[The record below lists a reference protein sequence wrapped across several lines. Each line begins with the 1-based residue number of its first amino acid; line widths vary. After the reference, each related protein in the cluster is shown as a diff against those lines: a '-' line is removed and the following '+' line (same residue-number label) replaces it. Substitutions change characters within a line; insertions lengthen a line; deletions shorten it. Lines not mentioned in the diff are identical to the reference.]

1 MGHEKVRKMTLRD
14 MMYMTVIAEE
24 KSITKASSKLYVAQ
38 PALSQCV
45 QKVEKELGNA
55 VFVRKNNGVILTAE
69 GECFIEF
76 ARKTLREQK
85 KFEKKI
91 IDLKNADTGKVY
103 LGFTGTQATYV
114 LPYVLPKF
122 NERYP
127 ALEIVLVEAPSDEIE
142 NKLVR
147 DEIEVG
153 ILHPPIVHD
162 EIEAFEIS
170 RDDLVIVP
178 RSNSRFQPYIY
189 YKDGEAEPYLDIE
202 FLREEPLVITK
213 PSQRSRMVSEQIFKK
228 AGLKPHIRQVTKS
241 INTMDALAQV
251 NYATALIPSK
261 QVSEKLKRRGCYRI
275 DPEYNVPYSFY
286 AATRKD
292 AYLSTAA
299 KKLLEFLE
307 EIKETF

>member
-1 MGHEKVRKMTLRD
+1 
-14 MMYMTVIAEE
+14 MYMTVIAEE
-24 KSITKASSKLYVAQ
+24 KSITKASAKLYVAQ

-55 VFVRKNNGVILTAE
+55 VFVRNSNGVVLTAE

-76 ARKTLREQK
+76 AKKTLREQK

-91 IDLKNADTGKVY
+91 IDLKNADSGKVH

-114 LPYVLPKF
+114 LPYVLPPFK
-122 NERYP
+122 ERYP
-127 ALEIVLVEAPSDEIE
+127 AIEIVLVEAASDEIE
-142 NKLVR
+142 DKLVR

-153 ILHPPIVHD
+153 ILHPPIHGELD
-162 EIEAFEIS
+162 AFEIS

-189 YKDGEAEPYLDIE
+189 YREDDTEPYLNID
-202 FLREEPLVITK
+202 FLRDEPLVLTN
-213 PSQRSRMVSEQIFKK
+213 PNQRSRMICEQIFKK
-228 AGLKPHIRQVTKS
+228 ANLKPHIRQVTKS
-241 INTMDALAQV
+241 INTVDALAQV

-261 QVSEKLKRRGCYRI
+261 QVSEKLKRRGCYKI

-299 KKLLEFLE
+299 RKLLEFLD

>member
-1 MGHEKVRKMTLRD
+1 MTLRD

-24 KSITKASSKLYVAQ
+24 KSITKASAKLYVAQ

-55 VFVRKNNGVILTAE
+55 VFVRNSNGVVLTAE

-76 ARKTLREQK
+76 AKKTLREQK

-91 IDLKNADTGKVY
+91 IDLKNADTGKVH

-114 LPYVLPKF
+114 LPYVLPPFK
-122 NERYP
+122 ERYP
-127 ALEIVLVEAPSDEIE
+127 SIEIVLVEAASDEIE
-142 NKLVR
+142 DKLVR

-153 ILHPPIVHD
+153 ILHPPIHGELD
-162 EIEAFEIS
+162 AFEIS

-189 YKDGEAEPYLDIE
+189 YQEDDTEPYLNID
-202 FLREEPLVITK
+202 FLRDEPLVLTN
-213 PSQRSRMVSEQIFKK
+213 PNQRSRMICEQIFKK
-228 AGLKPHIRQVTKS
+228 ANLKPHIRQVTKS
-241 INTMDALAQV
+241 INTVDALAQV

-261 QVSEKLKRRGCYRI
+261 QVSEKLKRRGCYKI

-299 KKLLEFLE
+299 RKLLEFLD

>member
-1 MGHEKVRKMTLRD
+1 MN
-14 MMYMTVIAEE
+14 MTVIAEE
-24 KSITKASSKLYVAQ
+24 KSITKASAKLYVAQ

-55 VFVRKNNGVILTAE
+55 VFVRNSNGVVLTAE

-76 ARKTLREQK
+76 AKKTLREQK

-91 IDLKNADTGKVY
+91 IDLKNADSGKVH

-114 LPYVLPKF
+114 LPYVLPPFK
-122 NERYP
+122 ERYP
-127 ALEIVLVEAPSDEIE
+127 AIEIVLVEAASDEIE
-142 NKLVR
+142 DKLVR

-153 ILHPPIVHD
+153 ILHPPIHGELD
-162 EIEAFEIS
+162 AFEIS

-189 YKDGEAEPYLDIE
+189 YREDDTEPYLNID
-202 FLREEPLVITK
+202 FLRDEPLVLTN
-213 PSQRSRMVSEQIFKK
+213 PNQRSRMICEQIFKK
-228 AGLKPHIRQVTKS
+228 ANLKPHIRQVTKS
-241 INTMDALAQV
+241 INTVDALAQV

-261 QVSEKLKRRGCYRI
+261 QVSEKLKRRGCYKI

-299 KKLLEFLE
+299 RKLLEFLE

>member
-1 MGHEKVRKMTLRD
+1 MTLRD

-24 KSITKASSKLYVAQ
+24 KSITKASAKLYVAQ

-55 VFVRKNNGVILTAE
+55 VFVRNSNGVVLTAE

-76 ARKTLREQK
+76 AKKTLREQK

-91 IDLKNADTGKVY
+91 IDLKNADTGKVH

-114 LPYVLPKF
+114 LPYVLPPFK
-122 NERYP
+122 ERYP
-127 ALEIVLVEAPSDEIE
+127 SIEIVLVEAASDEIE
-142 NKLVR
+142 DKLVR

-153 ILHPPIVHD
+153 ILHPPIHGELD
-162 EIEAFEIS
+162 AFEIS

-189 YKDGEAEPYLDIE
+189 YREDDTEPYLNID
-202 FLREEPLVITK
+202 FLRDEPLVLTN
-213 PSQRSRMVSEQIFKK
+213 PNQRSRMICEQIFKK
-228 AGLKPHIRQVTKS
+228 ANLKPHIRQVTKS
-241 INTMDALAQV
+241 INTVDALAQV

-261 QVSEKLKRRGCYRI
+261 QVSEKLKRRGCYKI

-299 KKLLEFLE
+299 RKLLEFLD

>member
-1 MGHEKVRKMTLRD
+1 MTLRD

-24 KSITKASSKLYVAQ
+24 KSITKASAKLYVAQ

-55 VFVRKNNGVILTAE
+55 VFVRNSNGVVLTAE

-76 ARKTLREQK
+76 AKKTLREQK

-91 IDLKNADTGKVY
+91 IDLKNADSGNVH

-114 LPYVLPKF
+114 LPYVLPPFK
-122 NERYP
+122 ERYP
-127 ALEIVLVEAPSDEIE
+127 AIEIVLVEAASDEIE
-142 NKLVR
+142 DKLVR

-153 ILHPPIVHD
+153 ILHPPIHGELD
-162 EIEAFEIS
+162 AFEIS

-189 YKDGEAEPYLDIE
+189 YREDDTEPYLNID
-202 FLREEPLVITK
+202 FLRDEPLVLTN
-213 PSQRSRMVSEQIFKK
+213 PNQRSRMICEQIFKK
-228 AGLKPHIRQVTKS
+228 ANLKPHIRQVTKS
-241 INTMDALAQV
+241 INTVDALAQV

-261 QVSEKLKRRGCYRI
+261 QVSEKLKRRGCYKI

-299 KKLLEFLE
+299 RKLLEFLD

>member
-1 MGHEKVRKMTLRD
+1 MTIRD

-24 KSITKASSKLYVAQ
+24 KSITRASSKLYVAQ

-45 QKVEKELGNA
+45 QKIEKELGSA
-55 VFVRKNNGVILTAE
+55 VFVRKNNGVVLTEE

-76 ARKTLREQK
+76 AKKTLREQK
-85 KFEKKI
+85 KYEQRI
-91 IDLKNADTGKVY
+91 VDLRNADSGRVH

-114 LPYVLPKF
+114 LPYVLPRFK
-122 NERYP
+122 ECYP
-127 ALEIVLVEAPSDEIE
+127 AVEIVLVEGASDEIE
-142 NKLVR
+142 KKLVR

-153 ILHPPIVHD
+153 ILHPPIVH
-162 EIEAFEIS
+162 EELAAFEIS
-170 RDDLVIVP
+170 RDELVIIP

-189 YKDGEAEPYLDIE
+189 YREGDTDPYLNIE
-202 FLREEPLVITK
+202 FLRDEPLVLTN
-213 PSQRSRMVSEQIFKK
+213 PNQRSRMVCEEIFKK
-228 AGLKPHIRQVTKS
+228 AGLKPNIRQVTKS
-241 INTMDALAQV
+241 INTADALAQV

-261 QVSEKLKRRGCYRI
+261 QASEKLKRRGCYKI

>member
-1 MGHEKVRKMTLRD
+1 
-14 MMYMTVIAEE
+14 MYMTVIAEE
-24 KSITKASSKLYVAQ
+24 KSITKASAKLYVAQ

-55 VFVRKNNGVILTAE
+55 VFVRNSNGVVLTAE

-76 ARKTLREQK
+76 AEKTLREQK

-91 IDLKNADTGKVY
+91 IDLKNADTGKVH

-114 LPYVLPKF
+114 LPYVLPPFK
-122 NERYP
+122 ERYP
-127 ALEIVLVEAPSDEIE
+127 SIEIVLVEAASDEIE
-142 NKLVR
+142 DKLVR

-153 ILHPPIVHD
+153 ILHPPIHGELD
-162 EIEAFEIS
+162 AFEIS

-189 YKDGEAEPYLDIE
+189 YREDDTEPYLNID
-202 FLREEPLVITK
+202 FLRDEPLVLTN
-213 PSQRSRMVSEQIFKK
+213 PNQRSRMICEQIFKK
-228 AGLKPHIRQVTKS
+228 ANLKPHIRQVTKS
-241 INTMDALAQV
+241 INTVDALAQV

-261 QVSEKLKRRGCYRI
+261 QVSEKLKRRGCYKI

-299 KKLLEFLE
+299 RKLLEFLD

>member
-1 MGHEKVRKMTLRD
+1 
-14 MMYMTVIAEE
+14 MMYKTVIAEE
-24 KSITKASSKLYVAQ
+24 KSITKASAKLYVAQ

-55 VFVRKNNGVILTAE
+55 VFVRNSNGVVLTAE

-76 ARKTLREQK
+76 AKKTLREQK

-91 IDLKNADTGKVY
+91 IDLKNADSGKVH

-114 LPYVLPKF
+114 LPYVLPPFK
-122 NERYP
+122 ERYP
-127 ALEIVLVEAPSDEIE
+127 AIEIVLVEAASDEIE
-142 NKLVR
+142 DKLVR

-153 ILHPPIVHD
+153 ILHPPIHGELD
-162 EIEAFEIS
+162 AFEIS

-189 YKDGEAEPYLDIE
+189 YREDDTEPYLNID
-202 FLREEPLVITK
+202 FLRDEPLVLTN
-213 PSQRSRMVSEQIFKK
+213 PNQRSRMICEQIFKK
-228 AGLKPHIRQVTKS
+228 ANLKPHIRQVTKS
-241 INTMDALAQV
+241 INTVDALAQV

-261 QVSEKLKRRGCYRI
+261 QVSEKLKRRGCYKI

-299 KKLLEFLE
+299 RKLLEFLD

>member
-1 MGHEKVRKMTLRD
+1 MTLRD

-24 KSITKASSKLYVAQ
+24 KSITKASAKLYVAQ

-55 VFVRKNNGVILTAE
+55 VFVRNSNGVVLTAE

-76 ARKTLREQK
+76 AKKTLREQK

-91 IDLKNADTGKVY
+91 IDLKNADSGKVH

-114 LPYVLPKF
+114 LPYVLPPFK
-122 NERYP
+122 ERYP
-127 ALEIVLVEAPSDEIE
+127 AIEIVLVEAASDEIE
-142 NKLVR
+142 DKLVR

-153 ILHPPIVHD
+153 ILHPPIHGELD
-162 EIEAFEIS
+162 AFEIS
-170 RDDLVIVP
+170 RDNLVIVP

-189 YKDGEAEPYLDIE
+189 YREDDTEPYLNID
-202 FLREEPLVITK
+202 FLRDEPLVLTN
-213 PSQRSRMVSEQIFKK
+213 PNQRSRMICEQIFKK
-228 AGLKPHIRQVTKS
+228 ANLKPHIRQVTKS
-241 INTMDALAQV
+241 INTVDALAQV

-261 QVSEKLKRRGCYRI
+261 QVSEKLKRRGCYKI

-299 KKLLEFLE
+299 RKLLEFLE

>member
-1 MGHEKVRKMTLRD
+1 MTLRD

-24 KSITKASSKLYVAQ
+24 KSITKASAKLYVAQ

-55 VFVRKNNGVILTAE
+55 VFVRNSNGVVLTAE

-76 ARKTLREQK
+76 AEKTLREQK

-91 IDLKNADTGKVY
+91 IDLKNADTGKVH

-114 LPYVLPKF
+114 LPYVLPPFK
-122 NERYP
+122 ERYP
-127 ALEIVLVEAPSDEIE
+127 SIEIVLVEAASDEIE
-142 NKLVR
+142 DKLVR

-153 ILHPPIVHD
+153 ILHPPIHGELD
-162 EIEAFEIS
+162 AFEIS

-189 YKDGEAEPYLDIE
+189 YREDDTEPYLNID
-202 FLREEPLVITK
+202 FLRDEPLVLTN
-213 PSQRSRMVSEQIFKK
+213 PNQRSRMICEQIFKK
-228 AGLKPHIRQVTKS
+228 ANLKPHIRQVTKS
-241 INTMDALAQV
+241 INTVDALAQV

-261 QVSEKLKRRGCYRI
+261 QVSEKLKRRGCYKI

-299 KKLLEFLE
+299 RKLLEFLD

>member
-1 MGHEKVRKMTLRD
+1 MTLRD

-24 KSITKASSKLYVAQ
+24 KSITKASAKLYVAQ

-55 VFVRKNNGVILTAE
+55 VFVRNSNGVVLTAE

-76 ARKTLREQK
+76 AKKTLREQK

-91 IDLKNADTGKVY
+91 IDLKNADSGKVH

-114 LPYVLPKF
+114 LPNVLPPFK
-122 NERYP
+122 ERYP
-127 ALEIVLVEAPSDEIE
+127 AIEIVLVEAASDEIE
-142 NKLVR
+142 DKLVR

-153 ILHPPIVHD
+153 ILHPPIHGELD
-162 EIEAFEIS
+162 AFEIS

-189 YKDGEAEPYLDIE
+189 YREDDTEPYLNID
-202 FLREEPLVITK
+202 FLRDEPLVLTN
-213 PSQRSRMVSEQIFKK
+213 PNQRSRMICEQIFKK
-228 AGLKPHIRQVTKS
+228 ANLKPHIRQVTKS
-241 INTMDALAQV
+241 INTVDALAQV

-261 QVSEKLKRRGCYRI
+261 QVSEKLKRRGCYKI

-299 KKLLEFLE
+299 RKLLEFLD

>member
-1 MGHEKVRKMTLRD
+1 MTLRD

-24 KSITKASSKLYVAQ
+24 KSITKASAKLYVAQ

-55 VFVRKNNGVILTAE
+55 VFVRNSNGVVLTAE

-76 ARKTLREQK
+76 AKKTLREQK

-91 IDLKNADTGKVY
+91 IDLKNADSGKVH

-114 LPYVLPKF
+114 LPYVLPPFK
-122 NERYP
+122 ERYP
-127 ALEIVLVEAPSDEIE
+127 AIEIVLVEAASDEIE
-142 NKLVR
+142 DKLVR

-153 ILHPPIVHD
+153 ILHPPIHGELD
-162 EIEAFEIS
+162 AFEIS

-189 YKDGEAEPYLDIE
+189 YREDDTEPYLNID
-202 FLREEPLVITK
+202 FLRDEPLVLTN
-213 PSQRSRMVSEQIFKK
+213 PNQRSRMICEQIFKK
-228 AGLKPHIRQVTKS
+228 ANLKPHIRQVTKS
-241 INTMDALAQV
+241 INTVDALAQV

-261 QVSEKLKRRGCYRI
+261 QVSEKLKRRGCYKI

-299 KKLLEFLE
+299 RKLLEFLD

>member
-1 MGHEKVRKMTLRD
+1 MTLRD
-14 MMYMTVIAEE
+14 MMYMTVIDEE
-24 KSITKASSKLYVAQ
+24 KSITKASAKLYVAQ

-55 VFVRKNNGVILTAE
+55 VFVRNSNGVVLTAE

-76 ARKTLREQK
+76 AKKTLREQK

-91 IDLKNADTGKVY
+91 IDLKNADSGKVH

-114 LPYVLPKF
+114 LPYVLPPFK
-122 NERYP
+122 ERYP
-127 ALEIVLVEAPSDEIE
+127 AIEIVLVEAASDEIE
-142 NKLVR
+142 DKLVR

-153 ILHPPIVHD
+153 ILHPPIHGELD
-162 EIEAFEIS
+162 AFEIS

-189 YKDGEAEPYLDIE
+189 YREDDTEPYLNID
-202 FLREEPLVITK
+202 FLRDEPLVLTN
-213 PSQRSRMVSEQIFKK
+213 PNQRSRMICEQIFKK
-228 AGLKPHIRQVTKS
+228 ANLKPHIRQVTKS
-241 INTMDALAQV
+241 INTVDALAQV

-261 QVSEKLKRRGCYRI
+261 QVSEKLKRRGCYKI

-299 KKLLEFLE
+299 RKLLEFLD

>member
-1 MGHEKVRKMTLRD
+1 MTLRD
-14 MMYMTVIAEE
+14 LEYITVIAEE
-24 KSITKASSKLYVAQ
+24 KSITRASARLFVAQ

-45 QKVEKELGNA
+45 QKIEKELDHA
-55 VFVRKNNGVILTAE
+55 VFVRKNNGVELTEE
-69 GECFIEF
+69 GECLIEF
-76 ARKTLREQK
+76 AKKTLREQK
-85 KFEKKI
+85 KLEKKLK
-91 IDLKNADTGKVY
+91 DLQNADSGKVH

-114 LPYVLPKF
+114 LPYILPKF
-122 NERYP
+122 TDRYP

-153 ILHPPIVHD
+153 ILHAPIVHE
-162 EIEAFEIS
+162 EIEAFELS
-170 RDDLVIVP
+170 RDELMIVP

-189 YKDGEAEPYLDIE
+189 YQEGGAEPYLDIE

-213 PSQRSRMVSEQIFKK
+213 PGQRSRMISEEIFKK
-228 AGLKPHIRQVTKS
+228 ADLRPQIRQVTKS
-241 INTMDALAQV
+241 INTVDALAQV

-261 QVSEKLKRRGCYRI
+261 QVSEKLKRRGCYKI
-275 DPEYNVPYSFY
+275 DPAYNVPYSFY

-299 KKLLEFLE
+299 KKLLEFLQ
-307 EIKETF
+307 EIKGTF